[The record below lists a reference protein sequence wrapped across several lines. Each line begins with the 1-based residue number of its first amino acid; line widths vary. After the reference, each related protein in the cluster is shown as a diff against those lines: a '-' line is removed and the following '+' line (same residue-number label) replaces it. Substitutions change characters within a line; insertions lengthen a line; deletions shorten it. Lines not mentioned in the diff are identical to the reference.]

1 MSGTRCTGIT
11 LQDRARVKA
20 WAKRRGPLACTL
32 LGMGEGPTERRTNDG
47 HAPDNA
53 AGSSGW
59 TTTDVAARAL
69 GVSPRSV
76 RRFID
81 RGDLE
86 GRKVKEGI
94 VEAWEVSIDS
104 LQALRDRRG
113 PEGRIRRG
121 VRRESDEGPPT
132 ADASSD
138 IADLIRDLTTD
149 LVRTSSEA
157 TELRVRL
164 ELTERAESTLREELD
179 RERERRERAERRIAD
194 LERERGLSPDTPPET
209 PDAPE
214 VDADAWEGA
223 EPSPDT
229 ASPQMGAQEPVGEEE
244 TARRPWWVRW
254 FGG

>member
-1 MSGTRCTGIT
+1 ME
-11 LQDRARVKA
+11 
-20 WAKRRGPLACTL
+20 
-32 LGMGEGPTERRTNDG
+32 EGSAQRRTDDG
-47 HAPDNA
+47 QTADNA
-53 AGSSGW
+53 AGGSGW

-86 GRKVKEGI
+86 GRKLKNGI

-113 PEGRIRRG
+113 PEGRVRRD
-121 VRRESDEGPPT
+121 VRRESDGGPP
-132 ADASSD
+132 ASDASAD
-138 IADLIRDLTTD
+138 MTDLIRDLTTD

-179 RERERRERAERRIAD
+179 RERGRREQAERRVAE
-194 LERERGLSPDTPPET
+194 LERERGPSSEAPSGP
-209 PDAPE
+209 PDAPGA
-214 VDADAWEGA
+214 VAVASEGTK
-223 EPSPDT
+223 PRPDT
-229 ASPQMGAQEPVGEEE
+229 VEPQTGAQEPGGEEE
-244 TARRPWWVRW
+244 TARRPWWIRW

>member
-1 MSGTRCTGIT
+1 
-11 LQDRARVKA
+11 
-20 WAKRRGPLACTL
+20 
-32 LGMGEGPTERRTNDG
+32 MGEGPTERRTHDG
-47 HAPDNA
+47 HT
-53 AGSSGW
+53 AGNTAGGSGW

-113 PEGRIRRG
+113 PEGRDRRN
-121 VRRESDEGPPT
+121 VRRESELGPPPDT
-132 ADASSD
+132 SADM
-138 IADLIRDLTTD
+138 ADLIRDLTTD
-149 LVRTSSEA
+149 LVRTASEA

-164 ELTERAESTLREELD
+164 ELTERTESTLREELG
-179 RERERRERAERRIAD
+179 RERARREEAERRLAE
-194 LERERGLSPDTPPET
+194 LERRPAPPSEAPQEPRDAPQT
-209 PDAPE
+209 DAEASGGTDAPE
-214 VDADAWEGA
+214 G
-223 EPSPDT
+223 PP
-229 ASPQMGAQEPVGEEE
+229 GAQEGARVRSGIPERPTEE
-244 TARRPWWVRW
+244 TARRPWWVRI

>member
-1 MSGTRCTGIT
+1 
-11 LQDRARVKA
+11 
-20 WAKRRGPLACTL
+20 
-32 LGMGEGPTERRTNDG
+32 MGEGRTGRRTNGG
-47 HAPDNA
+47 HKADST
-53 AGSSGW
+53 AGDSGW
-59 TTTDVAARAL
+59 ATTTVAAKAL

-113 PEGRIRRG
+113 PEGRDRRG
-121 VRRESDEGPPT
+121 VRGESEEGTPAP
-132 ADASSD
+132 DASSD
-138 IADLIRDLTTD
+138 MTDLIRDLTTD
-149 LVRTSSEA
+149 LVRTASEA

-179 RERERRERAERRIAD
+179 RERERREQAERRLAD
-194 LERERGLSPDTPPET
+194 LERRLEPPQAPET
-209 PDAPE
+209 VPE
-214 VDADAWEGA
+214 SSEG
-223 EPSPDT
+223 PSPRSDT
-229 ASPQMGAQEPVGEEE
+229 VGAQEATEEPE
-244 TARRPWWVRW
+244 TVRRPWWVRW

>member
-1 MSGTRCTGIT
+1 MRRNARRESSG
-11 LQDRARVKA
+11 
-20 WAKRRGPLACTL
+20 ACTL
-32 LGMGEGPTERRTNDG
+32 PRMEEGSTQRRTDDG
-47 HAPDNA
+47 HVADNA
-53 AGSSGW
+53 AGGSGW

-86 GRKVKEGI
+86 GRKLKDGI

-104 LQALRDRRG
+104 LQSLRDRRG
-113 PEGRIRRG
+113 PEGRGRRD
-121 VRRESDEGPPT
+121 VRRESDEGPL
-132 ADASSD
+132 ASDASAD
-138 IADLIRDLTTD
+138 MTDLIRDLTTD

-179 RERERRERAERRIAD
+179 RERERREQAERRVAD
-194 LERERGLSPDTPPET
+194 LERERGPWPETPPGP

-214 VDADAWEGA
+214 SASEASWGA
-223 EPSPDT
+223 PARSGT
-229 ASPQMGAQEPVGEEE
+229 AGAQEGAQEPEGLDKQTEQ
-244 TARRPWWVRW
+244 TARRPWWVRI

>member
-1 MSGTRCTGIT
+1 MRRESSG
-11 LQDRARVKA
+11 
-20 WAKRRGPLACTL
+20 ACTL
-32 LGMGEGPTERRTNDG
+32 LRMEEGSTQRRTDDG
-47 HAPDNA
+47 QIADNA
-53 AGSSGW
+53 AGGSGW
-59 TTTDVAARAL
+59 TTTDVAAKAL

-81 RGDLE
+81 RGDLQ

-113 PEGRIRRG
+113 PEGRVRRS
-121 VRRESDEGPPT
+121 VRRESDEGPALS
-132 ADASSD
+132 ADM
-138 IADLIRDLTTD
+138 ADLIRDLTTD

-164 ELTERAESTLREELD
+164 ELTERAESTLREKLD
-179 RERERRERAERRIAD
+179 RERERREQAERRVAD
-194 LERERGLSPDTPPET
+194 LEREREPSPQIPLGT

-214 VDADAWEGA
+214 AGAEAWKGA

-229 ASPQMGAQEPVGEEE
+229 ASPQAGAQEHGGEEE
-244 TARRPWWVRW
+244 TARRPWWIRW

>member
-1 MSGTRCTGIT
+1 MRRESSG
-11 LQDRARVKA
+11 
-20 WAKRRGPLACTL
+20 ACTL
-32 LGMGEGPTERRTNDG
+32 LRMEEGSTQRRTDHG
-47 HAPDNA
+47 QIADNA
-53 AGSSGW
+53 AGGSGW
-59 TTTDVAARAL
+59 TTTDVAAKAL

-81 RGDLE
+81 RGDLQ

-113 PEGRIRRG
+113 PEGRGRRS
-121 VRRESDEGPPT
+121 VRRESDEGP
-132 ADASSD
+132 AVSSD
-138 IADLIRDLTTD
+138 MADLIRDLTTD

-179 RERERRERAERRIAD
+179 RERERREQAERRIAD
-194 LERERGLSPDTPPET
+194 LERERG
-209 PDAPE
+209 
-214 VDADAWEGA
+214 
-223 EPSPDT
+223 PSPEHRRGRQT
-229 ASPQMGAQEPVGEEE
+229 PRRRSRRPRRVTEPRPAPASPQTGAQEPGGEGE
-244 TARRPWWVRW
+244 TARRPWWVRI